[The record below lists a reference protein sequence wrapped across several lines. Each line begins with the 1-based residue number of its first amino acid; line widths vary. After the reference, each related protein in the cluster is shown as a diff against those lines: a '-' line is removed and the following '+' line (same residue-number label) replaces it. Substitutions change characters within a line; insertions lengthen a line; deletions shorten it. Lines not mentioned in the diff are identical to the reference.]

1 MTLKDDL
8 QRTTERIKKS
18 GRKGLYLLLIG
29 LLLASL
35 AMTVLSLDIFQE
47 YSALTIGITKSF
59 IGIMMLLFI
68 DDIIFRDI
76 DTENEIKN
84 KNLSYAIL
92 YLANAII
99 IAACIALS

>member
-8 QRTTERIKKS
+8 QRTSDRIKKS

-35 AMTVLSLDIFQE
+35 AMTVFSLDFLQE

-99 IAACIALS
+99 IAACIAMS